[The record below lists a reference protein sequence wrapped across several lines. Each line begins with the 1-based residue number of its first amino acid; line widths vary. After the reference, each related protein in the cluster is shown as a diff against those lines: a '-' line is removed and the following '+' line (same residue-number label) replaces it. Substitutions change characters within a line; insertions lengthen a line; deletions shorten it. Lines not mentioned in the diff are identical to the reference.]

1 MIARV
6 PLGVSL
12 TVFVALAALP
22 WLAGDYWTGQFT
34 RSLLYG
40 LLALSLALV
49 WGRGGMLCL
58 GQGMFFGTGGYV
70 MALLTMGKLGPG
82 LADAWLALIVAAA
95 SAAALAAIVG
105 VFVFWGASIS
115 GPYFAI
121 VTLAIAVVLEQSIR
135 GNYGLGGDNGLV
147 GVPPL
152 PLGTSAFDATPPYFF
167 VLVVV
172 AAAYFALD
180 ATLSRRIGLVL
191 DALRVNPNRLAY
203 LGYSLFCWRIATFA
217 AGGALAGLAG
227 ALFVAIDGFA
237 SPTLIGFGLSA
248 EALIWV
254 ALGGRTV
261 LMAALLAAIG
271 VRHGEALLA
280 ASLGDWWLL
289 ALGSVFVLVA
299 VSAPTG
305 LLAAPLLWLG
315 ARVRR

>member
-6 PLGVSL
+6 PLAISL
-12 TVFVALAALP
+12 AVFVALAALP

-95 SAAALAAIVG
+95 SSAALAAIVG

-115 GPYFAI
+115 GAYFAI

-135 GNYGLGGDNGLV
+135 SNYGLGGDSGLV

-152 PLGTSAFDATPPYFF
+152 PLGTSAFDATPQYLF

-191 DALRVNPNRLAY
+191 DALRVNPSRLAY
-203 LGYSLFCWRIATFA
+203 LGYSLFGWRIATFA

-271 VRHGEALLA
+271 VRHGEALLV